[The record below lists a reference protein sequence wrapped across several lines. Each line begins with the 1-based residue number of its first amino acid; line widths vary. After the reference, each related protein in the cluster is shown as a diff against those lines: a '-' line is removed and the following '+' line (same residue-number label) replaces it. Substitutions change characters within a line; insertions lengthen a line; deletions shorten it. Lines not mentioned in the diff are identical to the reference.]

1 MLTKVP
7 GRAPQPTNDI
17 AILLERHLIQHTM
30 TYVCKGQAGTGGHK
44 QLMPA
49 HECSA
54 RALVDRW
61 NLIKVASWNLTD
73 QHANVVCLRKPSQK
87 GKGTRKTKKLECLL
101 EDECGVESVMRD
113 TGLLLESL
121 PLASEDWAADV
132 VRLRKSSYRSSR
144 HAFKLESPLGFEK
157 FSGKALQTHAMATF
171 HTTCTLATTLCTKPA
186 SDGNEHGNLDEG

>member
-1 MLTKVP
+1 VVLELTPNARRLPLLSYVL
-7 GRAPQPTNDI
+7 RSPQRSLAQRLLGFSRSLRDTDI
-17 AILLERHLIQHTM
+17 
-30 TYVCKGQAGTGGHK
+30 
-44 QLMPA
+44 P
-49 HECSA
+49 CSS
-54 RALVDRW
+54 RT
-61 NLIKVASWNLTD
+61 S
-73 QHANVVCLRKPSQK
+73 LRKPSQK

-186 SDGNEHGNLDEG
+186 TDGEHGNLDEG